1 MEYPEQALSN
11 LTLHRDQVIARL
23 EELSQSCRS
32 DVGSQ
37 DTGWLLGSDGKMRRG
52 SSTVNRVREQFSR
65 QFRGQIGL
73 FKNAD
78 EQTQAENAFIATYV
92 VLATENV
99 QREHIRKAAPL
110 WNAWFREH
118 GTCVGLVEQIQ
129 KRIAETQEP
138 SF

>member
-23 EELSQSCRS
+23 EELSRSCRS

-52 SSTVNRVREQFSR
+52 SSTVNRVREQFLR

-118 GTCVGLVEQIQ
+118 RTCVGLVEQIQ